1 MTDLLPED
9 MFEARPLNKA
19 AVRAQRRAAAK
30 NQPASDRRQ
39 RAGDQPGAKP
49 LEAKTAKQAEY
60 IAHLQAG
67 KSVAAT
73 GGAGTG
79 KTYVAARVGARGL
92 IEGRFEKIVLCR
104 VAVSKPKHAMGFLP
118 GKIED
123 KLKPWLVPVI
133 DGLRAEVSAGT
144 LDEWKAKGMFEVV
157 AFEHMRGRTFSNAF
171 VILDEAQNA
180 DFGDLKLF
188 LTRTGA
194 NSQIVLTGDMDQI
207 DIPNSGL
214 SEVIDMILDYDVP
227 VEVVQFTSADV
238 VRSALAKAFVQAFE
252 RHAATKKALADG
264 QRHDP
269 PNGAFLDRAPA
280 FLNNGVSAQR
290 LAA

>member
-19 AVRAQRRAAAK
+19 AARAQRRAASK
-30 NQPASDRRQ
+30 NQPPTERRQ
-39 RAGDQPGAKP
+39 RPDEQPGAKP
-49 LEAKTAKQAEY
+49 LEPKTAKQAEY
-60 IAHLQAG
+60 IKYLQSG

-79 KTYVAARVGARGL
+79 KTYIAARVGARGL
-92 IEGRFEKIVLCR
+92 IEGRFDKIVLCR

-144 LDEWKAKGMFEVV
+144 LEEWKNKGMFEVV
-157 AFEHMRGRTFSNAF
+157 AFEHMRGRTFTNAF
-171 VILDEAQNA
+171 VIMDEAQNA

-194 NSQIVLTGDMDQI
+194 NSQIVMTGDMDQI

-214 SEVIDMILDYDVP
+214 SEVIEMILDYDVP
-227 VEVVQFTSADV
+227 VEVVRFTSADV
-238 VRSALAKAFVQAFE
+238 VRSPLAKAFVVAFE
-252 RHAATKKALADG
+252 KHADKQKADRQAAHMAH
-264 QRHDP
+264 RHD
-269 PNGAFLDRAPA
+269 AFLDAPPA
-280 FLNNGVSAQR
+280 FLNNGVSDR
-290 LAA
+290 KAA

>member
-1 MTDLLPED
+1 MTDLLPDD

-19 AVRAQRRAAAK
+19 AARAQRRSAAK
-30 NQPASDRRQ
+30 NNPTPDRRQ

-49 LEAKTAKQAEY
+49 LEPKTAKQAEY
-60 IAHLQAG
+60 IQYLQAG

-79 KTYVAARVGARGL
+79 KTYVAARVAARGL
-92 IEGRFEKIVLCR
+92 IEGKYEKIVLCR
-104 VAVSKPKHAMGFLP
+104 VAVSKAKHAMGFLP

-144 LDEWKAKGMFEVV
+144 LEEWKAKGMFEVV
-157 AFEHMRGRTFSNAF
+157 AFEHMRGRTFNNAF
-171 VILDEAQNA
+171 VIMDEAQNA

-188 LTRTGA
+188 LTRTGMH
-194 NSQIVLTGDMDQI
+194 SQIVLTGDMDQI
-207 DIPNSGL
+207 DIHNSGL
-214 SEVIDMILDYDVP
+214 SEVIDMILEYDVP

-238 VRSALAKAFVQAFE
+238 VRSPLAKAFVTAFE
-252 RHAATKKALADG
+252 KHAARKAQAVNDVG
-264 QRHDP
+264 AQEARV
-269 PNGAFLDRAPA
+269 AFLDAPPR
-280 FLNNGVSAQR
+280 FLDNGISRRQ
-290 LAA
+290 AA